1 MALVAV
7 GGYGRRELLPR
18 SDLDVLLLHGGRDDI
33 ASIADRIWYPVWD
46 SGAELDHAVR
56 TVPQAR
62 RVARADLKVA
72 LGLLSARHVAGD
84 PDLTERL
91 RAGALEDWRSAAPA
105 RLAELHAAHDERA
118 RTSGELAFLLEPDLK
133 EARGGLRD
141 VHAIQAV
148 AAAWVAPAP
157 GPKVRTAY
165 EQILDARHALHEVT
179 GRRLD
184 RLVLEEQDEVARALG
199 LLDGDVLLRMLAGA
213 ARTVA
218 YAVDH
223 AFRQADRLRGRR
235 LRRRQA
241 ERRPLADG
249 VVEQDGEVVLA
260 RAADPASDPAL
271 VLRAAAAAAQ
281 AGLPLAP
288 RTLDRLT
295 ECPPLPVP
303 WPAAARDALLS
314 LLGAGQA
321 AVSVWEALDTE
332 GLVTAL
338 IPDWERVR
346 NRPQRNPLHTFTVD
360 RHLAEAAAQAA
371 ALTREVARP
380 DLLLLAA
387 LLHDVGKGWPG
398 DHSVTGEV
406 VARDVGRRM
415 GLPAP
420 DVELVASA
428 VRLHLL
434 LPMVATRR
442 DLDDPVTVK
451 QVATTVRS
459 RVLLELLHALAIAD
473 GLATGPAAW
482 NDWKAT
488 LVADL
493 VRRVEAVL
501 DGEPMPQPAPLRDD
515 QLALAAEGAP
525 AATVRGSE
533 VTVVAP
539 DRPGLLW
546 RAAGVLASH
555 RLAVR
560 SANAT
565 SVGGT
570 AVTVFDV
577 EPEFGDPPDAT
588 LVAADL
594 RRMLLGRLDV
604 EDRLDRRARAVRPRA
619 ASVPAPKVSLID
631 DASETATVVE
641 VRAHDAPGLLWRVG
655 RALGDCGLDVRAA
668 RVETLGAEV
677 VDVFYVTDGD
687 GKPLAADDLRRTIV
701 QSVLA
706 ALGDLG
712 RLTRP
717 GLAATG
723 RGYHGPFGS
732 LGVVF
737 ETLSDRLTQVFSS
750 LRGRGRLSPADID
763 ATCREIRIALL
774 EADVALPVV
783 RQFIARVKERA
794 GGEEVSAALN
804 PAQQVIKIVNEEL
817 IGILGGEE
825 RRLRFAKV
833 PPTVIMLAGLQG
845 SGKTTL
851 AAKLALWLKGQGNT
865 PMLVAADLQRPNAV
879 QQLAGGRRAGG
890 RPGLRAVP
898 RQRRRRPG
906 GRRPGLAGG
915 GQAPPAE
922 HGHHRHRG
930 PHGRGRGD
938 DGAGRGDQGRH
949 AAGRDPVRG
958 RRDDRPGRGGD
969 RAGVPGRGRLRRRGA
984 DQARRRRARR
994 RGAVHRGADRAADH
1008 VRVLG
1013 GEARGLR
1020 HVPSGPDGVADPRP
1034 G

>member
-1 MALVAV
+1 MTSFAADRARRTTQVDRWLAELLGAEADVALVAV

-62 RVARADLKVA
+62 RVARSDLKVA

-84 PDLTERL
+84 PELTERL
-91 RAGALEDWRSAAPA
+91 RAGALEDWRSAAPT
-105 RLAELHAAHDERA
+105 RLAELHVSYDERA
-118 RTSGELAFLLEPDLK
+118 RASGELAFLLEPDLK

-157 GPKVRTAY
+157 GPRVRTAY
-165 EQILDARHALHEVT
+165 EQILDTRHALHEVT

-213 ARTVA
+213 ARTVV

-223 AFRQADRLRGRR
+223 AFRQSDRLRGRR

-260 RAADPASDPAL
+260 RAADPAGDPSL

-303 WPAAARDALLS
+303 WPAAARDSLLA
-314 LLGAGQA
+314 LLGAGPA
-321 AVSVWEALDTE
+321 AISVWEALDTE

-346 NRPQRNPLHTFTVD
+346 NRPQRNPLHTYTVD
-360 RHLAEAAAQAA
+360 RHLAEAAAHAA

-415 GLPAP
+415 GLPAA
-420 DVELVASA
+420 DGELVAAA

-493 VRRVEAVL
+493 VRRVKAVL
-501 DGEPMPQPAPLRDD
+501 DGEPTPQPAPLRDD
-515 QLALAAEGAP
+515 QLELAAEGAP
-525 AATVRGSE
+525 AATVIGSE

-565 SVGGT
+565 SVGDI
-570 AVTVFDV
+570 AVSVFDV
-577 EPEFGDPPDAT
+577 EPEFGDPPDAS
-588 LVAADL
+588 LVVADL
-594 RRMLLGRLDV
+594 RRMLQGRLDV
-604 EDRLDRRARAVRPRA
+604 EDRLDRRARAVRPRSA
-619 ASVPAPKVSLID
+619 NVPAPKVSLID
-631 DASETATVVE
+631 DASDTATVVE

-655 RALGDCGLDVRAA
+655 RALGECGLDVRAA

-687 GKPLAADDLRRTIV
+687 GKPLAGEDVRRAIV
-701 QSVLA
+701 HSVLT
-706 ALGDLG
+706 ALGDL
-712 RLTRP
+712 P
-717 GLAATG
+717 
-723 RGYHGPFGS
+723 
-732 LGVVF
+732 
-737 ETLSDRLTQVFSS
+737 
-750 LRGRGRLSPADID
+750 
-763 ATCREIRIALL
+763 
-774 EADVALPVV
+774 
-783 RQFIARVKERA
+783 
-794 GGEEVSAALN
+794 
-804 PAQQVIKIVNEEL
+804 
-817 IGILGGEE
+817 LGGN
-825 RRLRFAKV
+825 
-833 PPTVIMLAGLQG
+833 GL
-845 SGKTTL
+845 
-851 AAKLALWLKGQGNT
+851 
-865 PMLVAADLQRPNAV
+865 
-879 QQLAGGRRAGG
+879 
-890 RPGLRAVP
+890 
-898 RQRRRRPG
+898 
-906 GRRPGLAGG
+906 
-915 GQAPPAE
+915 PAE
-922 HGHHRHRG
+922 
-930 PHGRGRGD
+930 D
-938 DGAGRGDQGRH
+938 AGT
-949 AAGRDPVRG
+949 A
-958 RRDDRPGRGGD
+958 DRP
-969 RAGVPGRGRLRRRGA
+969 VTW
-984 DQARRRRARR
+984 
-994 RGAVHRGADRAADH
+994 
-1008 VRVLG
+1008 VLCLTPFLTG
-1013 GEARGLR
+1013 
-1020 HVPSGPDGVADPRP
+1020 
-1034 G
+1034 

>member
-249 VVEQDGEVVLA
+249 IVEQDGEVVLA
-260 RAADPASDPAL
+260 RAADPPTDPCL

-303 WPAAARDALLS
+303 WPAAARDSLLS

-360 RHLAEAAAQAA
+360 RHLAEAAAHAA

-406 VARDVGRRM
+406 VARDVGRRL

-420 DVELVASA
+420 DVDLVASA

-434 LPMVATRR
+434 LPMIATRR

-459 RVLLELLHALAIAD
+459 RALLELLHALAISD

-501 DGEPMPQPAPLRDD
+501 DGDPMPAPAPLRDD
-515 QLALAAEGAP
+515 QLALAAGGGP

-560 SANAT
+560 SANAS
-565 SVGGT
+565 SVGDT

-594 RRMLLGRLDV
+594 RRMLQGRLDV

-619 ASVPAPKVSLID
+619 ASVPASKVSLVD

-655 RALGDCGLDVRAA
+655 RALGECGLDVRAA

-687 GKPLAADDLRRTIV
+687 GKPLAGDDLRRTIAH
-701 QSVLA
+701 SVLS
-706 ALGDLG
+706 AL
-712 RLTRP
+712 
-717 GLAATG
+717 
-723 RGYHGPFGS
+723 
-732 LGVVF
+732 
-737 ETLSDRLTQVFSS
+737 
-750 LRGRGRLSPADID
+750 AD
-763 ATCREIRIALL
+763 
-774 EADVALPVV
+774 
-783 RQFIARVKERA
+783 
-794 GGEEVSAALN
+794 
-804 PAQQVIKIVNEEL
+804 
-817 IGILGGEE
+817 
-825 RRLRFAKV
+825 
-833 PPTVIMLAGLQG
+833 
-845 SGKTTL
+845 
-851 AAKLALWLKGQGNT
+851 
-865 PMLVAADLQRPNAV
+865 
-879 QQLAGGRRAGG
+879 
-890 RPGLRAVP
+890 
-898 RQRRRRPG
+898 
-906 GRRPGLAGG
+906 
-915 GQAPPAE
+915 
-922 HGHHRHRG
+922 
-930 PHGRGRGD
+930 
-938 DGAGRGDQGRH
+938 
-949 AAGRDPVRG
+949 
-958 RRDDRPGRGGD
+958 
-969 RAGVPGRGRLRRRGA
+969 
-984 DQARRRRARR
+984 
-994 RGAVHRGADRAADH
+994 
-1008 VRVLG
+1008 
-1013 GEARGLR
+1013 
-1020 HVPSGPDGVADPRP
+1020 
-1034 G
+1034 

>member
-1 MALVAV
+1 MTSFAADRARRTAQVDRWLAELLGTEPGVALVAV
-7 GGYGRRELLPR
+7 GGYGRKELLPR
-18 SDLDVLLLHGGRDDI
+18 SDLDVVLLHDGRDGI
-33 ASIADRIWYPVWD
+33 AGIADRIWYPVWD

-62 RVARADLKVA
+62 RVARGDVKVA

-91 RAGALEDWRSAAPA
+91 RAGALEDWRAAAPA
-105 RLAELHAAHDERA
+105 RMAELHAAHDERT
-118 RTSGELAFLLEPDLK
+118 RISGELAFLLEPDLK

-157 GPKVRTAY
+157 GPRVRTAY

-199 LLDGDVLLRMLAGA
+199 LLDGDMLLRMLAGA

-223 AFRQADRLRGRR
+223 TFRQADRLRGRR

-260 RAADPASDPAL
+260 RAADPAGDPVL

-303 WPAAARDALLS
+303 WPAPARDALLA
-314 LLGAGQA
+314 LLGAGPS
-321 AVSVWEALDTE
+321 AVGVWEALDTE
-332 GLVTAL
+332 GLVTSL

-346 NRPQRNPLHTFTVD
+346 NRPQRNPLHKFTVD
-360 RHLAEAAAQAA
+360 RHLVEAAAHAA
-371 ALTREVARP
+371 ALAREVARP

-387 LLHDVGKGWPG
+387 LLHDIGKGWPG
-398 DHSVTGEV
+398 DHSVSGEV
-406 VARDVGRRM
+406 VARDVSCRM
-415 GLPAP
+415 GLPDA
-420 DVELVASA
+420 DVDLVALA
-428 VRLHLL
+428 VRHHLL
-434 LPMVATRR
+434 LPVVATRR

-451 QVATTVRS
+451 QVAAVVPS
-459 RVLLELLHALAIAD
+459 RALLELLHALAIAD

-482 NDWKAT
+482 NEWKAT

-493 VRRVEAVL
+493 VRRVTAVL
-501 DGEPMPQPAPLRDD
+501 AGEPMPGPAPLRED
-515 QLALAAEGAP
+515 QLALASEGGP

-565 SVGGT
+565 WVDGT

-577 EPEFGDPPDAT
+577 EPEFGDPPDPT
-588 LVAADL
+588 LVAGDL

-604 EDRLDRRARAVRPRA
+604 EDRLERRARAVPPRGA
-619 ASVPAPKVSLID
+619 VIPAPKVTLVD
-631 DASETATVVE
+631 EASETATVVE

-655 RALGDCGLDVRAA
+655 RALGACGLNVRAA

-677 VDVFYVTDGD
+677 VDVFYVTDEAGE
-687 GKPLAADDLRRTIV
+687 PLTDRDRRRATV
-701 QSVLA
+701 GTVLA
-706 ALGDLG
+706 AL
-712 RLTRP
+712 
-717 GLAATG
+717 
-723 RGYHGPFGS
+723 
-732 LGVVF
+732 
-737 ETLSDRLTQVFSS
+737 
-750 LRGRGRLSPADID
+750 
-763 ATCREIRIALL
+763 
-774 EADVALPVV
+774 
-783 RQFIARVKERA
+783 A
-794 GGEEVSAALN
+794 G
-804 PAQQVIKIVNEEL
+804 
-817 IGILGGEE
+817 
-825 RRLRFAKV
+825 
-833 PPTVIMLAGLQG
+833 
-845 SGKTTL
+845 
-851 AAKLALWLKGQGNT
+851 
-865 PMLVAADLQRPNAV
+865 
-879 QQLAGGRRAGG
+879 
-890 RPGLRAVP
+890 
-898 RQRRRRPG
+898 
-906 GRRPGLAGG
+906 
-915 GQAPPAE
+915 
-922 HGHHRHRG
+922 
-930 PHGRGRGD
+930 
-938 DGAGRGDQGRH
+938 
-949 AAGRDPVRG
+949 
-958 RRDDRPGRGGD
+958 
-969 RAGVPGRGRLRRRGA
+969 
-984 DQARRRRARR
+984 
-994 RGAVHRGADRAADH
+994 
-1008 VRVLG
+1008 
-1013 GEARGLR
+1013 
-1020 HVPSGPDGVADPRP
+1020 
-1034 G
+1034 

>member
-157 GPKVRTAY
+157 GPRVRTAY

-184 RLVLEEQDEVARALG
+184 RLVFEEQDEVARALG

-260 RAADPASDPAL
+260 RAADPASDPTL

-303 WPAAARDALLS
+303 WPVAARDSLLS

-360 RHLAEAAAQAA
+360 RHLAEAAAHAA
-371 ALTREVARP
+371 ALAREVARP

-434 LPMVATRR
+434 LPMIATRR

-451 QVATTVRS
+451 QVATAVRS
-459 RVLLELLHALAIAD
+459 RALLELLHALAIAD

-501 DGEPMPQPAPLRDD
+501 DGEPMPGPAPLRDD
-515 QLALAAEGAP
+515 QLALVAEGGP

-565 SVGGT
+565 SIGNT
-570 AVTVFDV
+570 AVSVFDV

-594 RRMLLGRLDV
+594 RRMLQGRLDV
-604 EDRLDRRARAVRPRA
+604 EDRLDRRARAVRPRS
-619 ASVPAPKVSLID
+619 ASVPAPKVTLLD

-655 RALGDCGLDVRAA
+655 RALGECGLDVRAA

-687 GKPLAADDLRRTIV
+687 GKPLAGEDMRRVIAH
-701 QSVLA
+701 SVLA
-706 ALGDLG
+706 ALGD
-712 RLTRP
+712 
-717 GLAATG
+717 
-723 RGYHGPFGS
+723 
-732 LGVVF
+732 
-737 ETLSDRLTQVFSS
+737 
-750 LRGRGRLSPADID
+750 
-763 ATCREIRIALL
+763 
-774 EADVALPVV
+774 
-783 RQFIARVKERA
+783 
-794 GGEEVSAALN
+794 
-804 PAQQVIKIVNEEL
+804 
-817 IGILGGEE
+817 
-825 RRLRFAKV
+825 
-833 PPTVIMLAGLQG
+833 
-845 SGKTTL
+845 
-851 AAKLALWLKGQGNT
+851 
-865 PMLVAADLQRPNAV
+865 
-879 QQLAGGRRAGG
+879 
-890 RPGLRAVP
+890 
-898 RQRRRRPG
+898 
-906 GRRPGLAGG
+906 
-915 GQAPPAE
+915 
-922 HGHHRHRG
+922 
-930 PHGRGRGD
+930 
-938 DGAGRGDQGRH
+938 
-949 AAGRDPVRG
+949 
-958 RRDDRPGRGGD
+958 
-969 RAGVPGRGRLRRRGA
+969 
-984 DQARRRRARR
+984 
-994 RGAVHRGADRAADH
+994 
-1008 VRVLG
+1008 
-1013 GEARGLR
+1013 
-1020 HVPSGPDGVADPRP
+1020 
-1034 G
+1034 

>member
-1 MALVAV
+1 MTSFAADRARRTTQVDRWLAELLGAEAGVALVAV

-33 ASIADRIWYPVWD
+33 AGIADRIWYPVWD

-260 RAADPASDPAL
+260 RAADPVGDPAL

-303 WPAAARDALLS
+303 WPAAARDSLLA

-360 RHLAEAAAQAA
+360 RHLAEAAAHAA

-420 DVELVASA
+420 DVDLVASA

-434 LPMVATRR
+434 LPMIATRR

-459 RVLLELLHALAIAD
+459 RALLELLHALAIAD

-501 DGEPMPQPAPLRDD
+501 DGDPMPAPAPLRDD
-515 QLALAAEGAP
+515 QLALVAEGGP

-560 SANAT
+560 SANAS
-565 SVGGT
+565 SVGNT

-594 RRMLLGRLDV
+594 RRMLQGRLDV

-619 ASVPAPKVSLID
+619 ATIPAAKVTLID
-631 DASETATVVE
+631 DASDTATVVE
-641 VRAHDAPGLLWRVG
+641 VRAHDAPGLLWRIG
-655 RALGDCGLDVRAA
+655 RALGECGLDVRAA
-668 RVETLGAEV
+668 RVETLGAEA

-687 GKPLAADDLRRTIV
+687 GKPLAADDLRHMIV
-701 QSVLA
+701 HSVLA
-706 ALGDLG
+706 AVGD
-712 RLTRP
+712 
-717 GLAATG
+717 
-723 RGYHGPFGS
+723 
-732 LGVVF
+732 
-737 ETLSDRLTQVFSS
+737 
-750 LRGRGRLSPADID
+750 
-763 ATCREIRIALL
+763 
-774 EADVALPVV
+774 
-783 RQFIARVKERA
+783 
-794 GGEEVSAALN
+794 
-804 PAQQVIKIVNEEL
+804 
-817 IGILGGEE
+817 
-825 RRLRFAKV
+825 
-833 PPTVIMLAGLQG
+833 
-845 SGKTTL
+845 
-851 AAKLALWLKGQGNT
+851 
-865 PMLVAADLQRPNAV
+865 
-879 QQLAGGRRAGG
+879 
-890 RPGLRAVP
+890 
-898 RQRRRRPG
+898 
-906 GRRPGLAGG
+906 
-915 GQAPPAE
+915 
-922 HGHHRHRG
+922 
-930 PHGRGRGD
+930 
-938 DGAGRGDQGRH
+938 
-949 AAGRDPVRG
+949 
-958 RRDDRPGRGGD
+958 
-969 RAGVPGRGRLRRRGA
+969 
-984 DQARRRRARR
+984 
-994 RGAVHRGADRAADH
+994 
-1008 VRVLG
+1008 
-1013 GEARGLR
+1013 
-1020 HVPSGPDGVADPRP
+1020 
-1034 G
+1034 

>member
-7 GGYGRRELLPR
+7 GGYGRKELLPR

-33 ASIADRIWYPVWD
+33 AGIADRIWYPVWD

-105 RLAELHAAHDERA
+105 RLAELHAAHDERT

-223 AFRQADRLRGRR
+223 AFRQADRVRGRR
-235 LRRRQA
+235 LRRRRA

-260 RAADPASDPAL
+260 RAADPASDPTL

-303 WPAAARDALLS
+303 WPAAARDSLLA
-314 LLGAGQA
+314 LLGAGPA

-360 RHLAEAAAQAA
+360 RHLAEAAAHAA
-371 ALTREVARP
+371 TLTREVARP

-387 LLHDVGKGWPG
+387 LLHDIGKGWPG

-406 VARDVGRRM
+406 VARDVGRRL
-415 GLPAP
+415 GLSAP
-420 DVELVASA
+420 DTELVAAA

-451 QVATTVRS
+451 QVATAVRS
-459 RVLLELLHALAIAD
+459 RVLLELLQALAISD

-493 VRRVEAVL
+493 VRRVAAVL
-501 DGEPMPQPAPLRDD
+501 DGEPMPGPAPLRDD
-515 QLALAAEGAP
+515 QLALAADGAP

-565 SVGGT
+565 SVDNI

-577 EPEFGDPPDAT
+577 EPEYGDPPDAT

-594 RRMLLGRLDV
+594 RRMLQGRLDV
-604 EDRLDRRARAVRPRA
+604 EDRLDRRARAVRPPGA
-619 ASVPAPKVSLID
+619 AVPAPKVTLVD
-631 DASETATVVE
+631 DASDTATVVE

-655 RALGDCGLDVRAA
+655 RALGECGLDVRAA

-677 VDVFYVTDGD
+677 VDVFYVTDSD
-687 GKPLAADDLRRTIV
+687 GKPLAGDDLRRVTV
-701 QSVLA
+701 HSVLA
-706 ALGDLG
+706 ALGDLMPSAGCGTAAAPG
-712 RLTRP
+712 RVI
-717 GLAATG
+717 
-723 RGYHGPFGS
+723 
-732 LGVVF
+732 GV
-737 ETLSDRLTQVFSS
+737 
-750 LRGRGRLSPADID
+750 
-763 ATCREIRIALL
+763 
-774 EADVALPVV
+774 
-783 RQFIARVKERA
+783 
-794 GGEEVSAALN
+794 
-804 PAQQVIKIVNEEL
+804 
-817 IGILGGEE
+817 
-825 RRLRFAKV
+825 
-833 PPTVIMLAGLQG
+833 
-845 SGKTTL
+845 
-851 AAKLALWLKGQGNT
+851 
-865 PMLVAADLQRPNAV
+865 
-879 QQLAGGRRAGG
+879 
-890 RPGLRAVP
+890 
-898 RQRRRRPG
+898 RRRR
-906 GRRPGLAGG
+906 
-915 GQAPPAE
+915 
-922 HGHHRHRG
+922 
-930 PHGRGRGD
+930 
-938 DGAGRGDQGRH
+938 
-949 AAGRDPVRG
+949 
-958 RRDDRPGRGGD
+958 
-969 RAGVPGRGRLRRRGA
+969 
-984 DQARRRRARR
+984 
-994 RGAVHRGADRAADH
+994 
-1008 VRVLG
+1008 
-1013 GEARGLR
+1013 
-1020 HVPSGPDGVADPRP
+1020 GPDP
-1034 G
+1034 GTTDRSVT

>member
-1 MALVAV
+1 MTSFAADRARRTTQVDRWLAELLGAEADVALVAV

-18 SDLDVLLLHGGRDDI
+18 SDLDVLLLHGGRDNI
-33 ASIADRIWYPVWD
+33 AGIADRIWYPVWD

-62 RVARADLKVA
+62 RVARTDLKVA

-91 RAGALEDWRSAAPA
+91 RAGALEDWRAAAPA
-105 RLAELHAAHDERA
+105 RLAELHEAHDERT

-213 ARTVA
+213 ARTIA

-223 AFRQADRLRGRR
+223 AFRQADRLPGRPGAGNWQGRR
-235 LRRRQA
+235 LRRQA

-260 RAADPASDPAL
+260 RAADPAGDPPL

-288 RTLDRLT
+288 RTLHRLT

-303 WPAAARDALLS
+303 WPAAARDAMLS
-314 LLGAGQA
+314 LLGAGHA
-321 AVSVWEALDTE
+321 AVGVWEALDTE

-346 NRPQRNPLHTFTVD
+346 NRPQRNPLHTYTVD
-360 RHLAEAAAQAA
+360 RHLAEAAARAA

-387 LLHDVGKGWPG
+387 LLHDMGKGWPG

-406 VARDVGRRM
+406 VARDVVRRM

-420 DVELVASA
+420 DADLVAAA

-451 QVATTVRS
+451 QVAAAVRT

-501 DGEPMPQPAPLRDD
+501 DGEPTPRPAPLRED
-515 QLALAAEGAP
+515 QLALAAEGGP

-565 SVGGT
+565 SVGST
-570 AVTVFDV
+570 AVSVFDV

-594 RRMLLGRLDV
+594 RRMLQGRLDV
-604 EDRLDRRARAVRPRA
+604 ENRLDRRARALRPRA
-619 ASVPAPKVSLID
+619 VTIPAPRVSLVD
-631 DASETATVVE
+631 DASDTATVVE

-655 RALGDCGLDVRAA
+655 RALGECGLDVRAA
-668 RVETLGAEV
+668 RVETLGAEA

-687 GKPLAADDLRRTIV
+687 GKPLGDRDLRRTIV
-701 QSVLA
+701 HSVLA
-706 ALGDLG
+706 ALGD
-712 RLTRP
+712 
-717 GLAATG
+717 
-723 RGYHGPFGS
+723 
-732 LGVVF
+732 
-737 ETLSDRLTQVFSS
+737 
-750 LRGRGRLSPADID
+750 
-763 ATCREIRIALL
+763 
-774 EADVALPVV
+774 
-783 RQFIARVKERA
+783 
-794 GGEEVSAALN
+794 
-804 PAQQVIKIVNEEL
+804 
-817 IGILGGEE
+817 
-825 RRLRFAKV
+825 
-833 PPTVIMLAGLQG
+833 
-845 SGKTTL
+845 
-851 AAKLALWLKGQGNT
+851 
-865 PMLVAADLQRPNAV
+865 
-879 QQLAGGRRAGG
+879 
-890 RPGLRAVP
+890 
-898 RQRRRRPG
+898 
-906 GRRPGLAGG
+906 
-915 GQAPPAE
+915 
-922 HGHHRHRG
+922 
-930 PHGRGRGD
+930 
-938 DGAGRGDQGRH
+938 
-949 AAGRDPVRG
+949 
-958 RRDDRPGRGGD
+958 
-969 RAGVPGRGRLRRRGA
+969 
-984 DQARRRRARR
+984 
-994 RGAVHRGADRAADH
+994 
-1008 VRVLG
+1008 
-1013 GEARGLR
+1013 
-1020 HVPSGPDGVADPRP
+1020 
-1034 G
+1034 

>member
-1 MALVAV
+1 MERAGGTRVEATTSFAADRGRRTTQVDRWLAGLLGAEADVALVAV
-7 GGYGRRELLPR
+7 GGYGRREMLPR
-18 SDLDVLLLHGGRDDI
+18 SDLDVLLLHAGRDDI
-33 ASIADRIWYPVWD
+33 AGIADRIWYPVWD

-62 RVARADLKVA
+62 RVARTDLKVA

-91 RAGALEDWRSAAPA
+91 RAGALEDWRAAAPA

-157 GPKVRTAY
+157 GPRVRTAY
-165 EQILDARHALHEVT
+165 EQILDTRHALHEIT

-184 RLVLEEQDEVARALG
+184 RLVLEEQDEVARTLG
-199 LLDGDVLLRMLAGA
+199 MLDGDVLLRMLAGA
-213 ARTVA
+213 ARTIA

-223 AFRQADRLRGRR
+223 AFRQSDRLISRPGGGRR
-235 LRRRQA
+235 LRRRPA

-260 RAADPASDPAL
+260 RAADPASDPPL

-346 NRPQRNPLHTFTVD
+346 NRPQRNPLHTYTVD
-360 RHLAEAAAQAA
+360 RHLAEAAAHAA

-406 VARDVGRRM
+406 VARDVARRM

-420 DVELVASA
+420 DTELVATA

-442 DLDDPVTVK
+442 DLDDPVTVT
-451 QVATTVRS
+451 QVATAVGS

-501 DGEPMPQPAPLRDD
+501 DGQPMPRPAPLRED
-515 QLALAAEGAP
+515 QLTLAAEGGP
-525 AATVRGSE
+525 AATVLGSE

-565 SVGGT
+565 SIGAT
-570 AVTVFDV
+570 AVSVFDV

-594 RRMLLGRLDV
+594 RRMLQGRLDV

-619 ASVPAPKVSLID
+619 AAVPAPKVSLVD
-631 DASETATVVE
+631 DASDTATVVE

-655 RALGDCGLDVRAA
+655 RALGECGLDVRAA
-668 RVETLGAEV
+668 RVETLGAEA

-687 GKPLAADDLRRTIV
+687 GKPLGDGDLRRTIV
-701 QSVLA
+701 HSVLA
-706 ALGDLG
+706 AL
-712 RLTRP
+712 
-717 GLAATG
+717 
-723 RGYHGPFGS
+723 
-732 LGVVF
+732 
-737 ETLSDRLTQVFSS
+737 SD
-750 LRGRGRLSPADID
+750 
-763 ATCREIRIALL
+763 
-774 EADVALPVV
+774 
-783 RQFIARVKERA
+783 
-794 GGEEVSAALN
+794 
-804 PAQQVIKIVNEEL
+804 
-817 IGILGGEE
+817 
-825 RRLRFAKV
+825 
-833 PPTVIMLAGLQG
+833 
-845 SGKTTL
+845 
-851 AAKLALWLKGQGNT
+851 
-865 PMLVAADLQRPNAV
+865 
-879 QQLAGGRRAGG
+879 
-890 RPGLRAVP
+890 
-898 RQRRRRPG
+898 
-906 GRRPGLAGG
+906 
-915 GQAPPAE
+915 
-922 HGHHRHRG
+922 
-930 PHGRGRGD
+930 
-938 DGAGRGDQGRH
+938 
-949 AAGRDPVRG
+949 
-958 RRDDRPGRGGD
+958 
-969 RAGVPGRGRLRRRGA
+969 
-984 DQARRRRARR
+984 
-994 RGAVHRGADRAADH
+994 
-1008 VRVLG
+1008 
-1013 GEARGLR
+1013 
-1020 HVPSGPDGVADPRP
+1020 
-1034 G
+1034 

>member
-1 MALVAV
+1 MERAGGTRVEATTSFAADRGRRTTQVDRWLAGLLGAEADVALVAV
-7 GGYGRRELLPR
+7 GGYGRREMLPR
-18 SDLDVLLLHGGRDDI
+18 SDLDVLLLHAGRDDI
-33 ASIADRIWYPVWD
+33 AGIADRIWYPVWD

-62 RVARADLKVA
+62 RVARTDLKVA

-91 RAGALEDWRSAAPA
+91 RAGALEDWRAAAPA

-157 GPKVRTAY
+157 GPRVRTAY
-165 EQILDARHALHEVT
+165 EQILDTRHALHEIT

-199 LLDGDVLLRMLAGA
+199 MLDGDVLLRMLAGA
-213 ARTVA
+213 ARTIA

-223 AFRQADRLRGRR
+223 AFRQSDRLISRPGGGRR
-235 LRRRQA
+235 LRRRPA

-260 RAADPASDPAL
+260 RAADPASDPPL

-346 NRPQRNPLHTFTVD
+346 NRPQRNPLHTYTVD
-360 RHLAEAAAQAA
+360 RHLAEAAAHAA

-406 VARDVGRRM
+406 VARDVARRM

-420 DVELVASA
+420 DTELVATA

-442 DLDDPVTVK
+442 DLDDPVTVT
-451 QVATTVRS
+451 QVATAVGS

-501 DGEPMPQPAPLRDD
+501 DGQPMPRPAPLRED
-515 QLALAAEGAP
+515 QLSAGRRGRAGRDRARLGGDRGRARPARPAVACRGRAGLAP
-525 AATVRGSE
+525 AGGAQRERDLDRGHRRVRVRRGARVRRPARRHLGGSGP
-533 VTVVAP
+533 AP
-539 DRPGLLW
+539 D
-546 RAAGVLASH
+546 AAGPAGRGGPARSPRPRGPATGRRGARAQGKPGRRRLRH
-555 RLAVR
+555 RDR
-560 SANAT
+560 
-565 SVGGT
+565 GGG
-570 AVTVFDV
+570 AR
-577 EPEFGDPPDAT
+577 P
-588 LVAADL
+588 
-594 RRMLLGRLDV
+594 
-604 EDRLDRRARAVRPRA
+604 RRAR
-619 ASVPAPKVSLID
+619 PA
-631 DASETATVVE
+631 
-641 VRAHDAPGLLWRVG
+641 
-655 RALGDCGLDVRAA
+655 
-668 RVETLGAEV
+668 
-677 VDVFYVTDGD
+677 
-687 GKPLAADDLRRTIV
+687 LA
-701 QSVLA
+701 
-706 ALGDLG
+706 
-712 RLTRP
+712 
-717 GLAATG
+717 
-723 RGYHGPFGS
+723 
-732 LGVVF
+732 
-737 ETLSDRLTQVFSS
+737 
-750 LRGRGRLSPADID
+750 
-763 ATCREIRIALL
+763 
-774 EADVALPVV
+774 
-783 RQFIARVKERA
+783 
-794 GGEEVSAALN
+794 
-804 PAQQVIKIVNEEL
+804 
-817 IGILGGEE
+817 
-825 RRLRFAKV
+825 
-833 PPTVIMLAGLQG
+833 
-845 SGKTTL
+845 
-851 AAKLALWLKGQGNT
+851 
-865 PMLVAADLQRPNAV
+865 
-879 QQLAGGRRAGG
+879 G
-890 RPGLRAVP
+890 RPG
-898 RQRRRRPG
+898 
-906 GRRPGLAGG
+906 AGG
-915 GQAPPAE
+915 
-922 HGHHRHRG
+922 
-930 PHGRGRGD
+930 
-938 DGAGRGDQGRH
+938 
-949 AAGRDPVRG
+949 V
-958 RRDDRPGRGGD
+958 RPGRPRGPGGD
-969 RAGVPGRGRLRRRGA
+969 
-984 DQARRRRARR
+984 ARR
-994 RGAVHRGADRAADH
+994 RGGR
-1008 VRVLG
+1008 RVLRDRRRRQAAG
-1013 GEARGLR
+1013 RR
-1020 HVPSGPDGVADPRP
+1020 
-1034 G
+1034 

>member
-1 MALVAV
+1 MTSFAADRARRTTQVDRWLAELLGAEAGVALVAV

-260 RAADPASDPAL
+260 RAADPANDPGL

-303 WPAAARDALLS
+303 WPAAARDSLLS

-360 RHLAEAAAQAA
+360 RHLAEAAARAA

-420 DVELVASA
+420 DVDLVASA

-434 LPMVATRR
+434 LPMIATRR

-459 RVLLELLHALAIAD
+459 RALLELLHALAIAD

-493 VRRVEAVL
+493 VRRVESVL
-501 DGEPMPQPAPLRDD
+501 DGDPMPAPAPLRDD
-515 QLALAAEGAP
+515 QLALVAEGGP

-560 SANAT
+560 SANAS
-565 SVGGT
+565 SVGNT

-594 RRMLLGRLDV
+594 RRMLQGRLDV

-619 ASVPAPKVSLID
+619 ATIPAAKVTLID
-631 DASETATVVE
+631 DASDTATVVE

-655 RALGDCGLDVRAA
+655 RALGECGLDVRAA

-701 QSVLA
+701 HSVLA
-706 ALGDLG
+706 A
-712 RLTRP
+712 
-717 GLAATG
+717 
-723 RGYHGPFGS
+723 
-732 LGVVF
+732 V
-737 ETLSDRLTQVFSS
+737 
-750 LRGRGRLSPADID
+750 
-763 ATCREIRIALL
+763 
-774 EADVALPVV
+774 
-783 RQFIARVKERA
+783 
-794 GGEEVSAALN
+794 GE
-804 PAQQVIKIVNEEL
+804 
-817 IGILGGEE
+817 
-825 RRLRFAKV
+825 
-833 PPTVIMLAGLQG
+833 
-845 SGKTTL
+845 
-851 AAKLALWLKGQGNT
+851 
-865 PMLVAADLQRPNAV
+865 
-879 QQLAGGRRAGG
+879 
-890 RPGLRAVP
+890 
-898 RQRRRRPG
+898 
-906 GRRPGLAGG
+906 
-915 GQAPPAE
+915 
-922 HGHHRHRG
+922 
-930 PHGRGRGD
+930 
-938 DGAGRGDQGRH
+938 
-949 AAGRDPVRG
+949 
-958 RRDDRPGRGGD
+958 
-969 RAGVPGRGRLRRRGA
+969 
-984 DQARRRRARR
+984 
-994 RGAVHRGADRAADH
+994 
-1008 VRVLG
+1008 
-1013 GEARGLR
+1013 
-1020 HVPSGPDGVADPRP
+1020 
-1034 G
+1034 

>member
-1 MALVAV
+1 MAV

-260 RAADPASDPAL
+260 RAADPANDPCL

-303 WPAAARDALLS
+303 WPAAARDSLLA

-360 RHLAEAAAQAA
+360 RHLAEAAAHAA

-434 LPMVATRR
+434 LPMIATRR

-459 RVLLELLHALAIAD
+459 RALLELLHALAIAD

-501 DGEPMPQPAPLRDD
+501 DGDPMPGPAPLRDD
-515 QLALAAEGAP
+515 QLALAAEGGP
-525 AATVRGSE
+525 AAIVRGSE

-560 SANAT
+560 SANAS
-565 SVGGT
+565 SVGNT

-594 RRMLLGRLDV
+594 RRMLQGRLDV

-619 ASVPAPKVSLID
+619 ASVPAPKVSLVD
-631 DASETATVVE
+631 DASDTATVVE

-655 RALGDCGLDVRAA
+655 RALGECGLDVRAA

-687 GKPLAADDLRRTIV
+687 GKPLAGEDLRRTIV
-701 QSVLA
+701 HSVLA
-706 ALGDLG
+706 ALGD
-712 RLTRP
+712 
-717 GLAATG
+717 
-723 RGYHGPFGS
+723 
-732 LGVVF
+732 
-737 ETLSDRLTQVFSS
+737 
-750 LRGRGRLSPADID
+750 
-763 ATCREIRIALL
+763 
-774 EADVALPVV
+774 
-783 RQFIARVKERA
+783 
-794 GGEEVSAALN
+794 
-804 PAQQVIKIVNEEL
+804 
-817 IGILGGEE
+817 
-825 RRLRFAKV
+825 
-833 PPTVIMLAGLQG
+833 
-845 SGKTTL
+845 
-851 AAKLALWLKGQGNT
+851 
-865 PMLVAADLQRPNAV
+865 
-879 QQLAGGRRAGG
+879 
-890 RPGLRAVP
+890 
-898 RQRRRRPG
+898 
-906 GRRPGLAGG
+906 
-915 GQAPPAE
+915 
-922 HGHHRHRG
+922 
-930 PHGRGRGD
+930 
-938 DGAGRGDQGRH
+938 
-949 AAGRDPVRG
+949 
-958 RRDDRPGRGGD
+958 
-969 RAGVPGRGRLRRRGA
+969 
-984 DQARRRRARR
+984 
-994 RGAVHRGADRAADH
+994 
-1008 VRVLG
+1008 
-1013 GEARGLR
+1013 
-1020 HVPSGPDGVADPRP
+1020 
-1034 G
+1034 

>member
-1 MALVAV
+1 MTSFAADRARRTTQVDRWLAELLGAEPDVALVAV

-18 SDLDVLLLHGGRDDI
+18 SDLDVLLLHGGRDNI
-33 ASIADRIWYPVWD
+33 AGIADRIWYPVWD

-62 RVARADLKVA
+62 RVARTDLKVA

-91 RAGALEDWRSAAPA
+91 RAGALEDWRAAAPA
-105 RLAELHAAHDERA
+105 RLAELHEAHDERT

-213 ARTVA
+213 ARTIA

-223 AFRQADRLRGRR
+223 AFRQADRLRGGRR

-260 RAADPASDPAL
+260 RAADPASDPPL

-288 RTLDRLT
+288 RTLNRLT

-303 WPAAARDALLS
+303 WPAAARDAMLS
-314 LLGAGQA
+314 LLGAGHA
-321 AVSVWEALDTE
+321 AVGVWEALDTE

-346 NRPQRNPLHTFTVD
+346 NRPQRNPLHTYTVD
-360 RHLAEAAAQAA
+360 RHLAEAAARAA
-371 ALTREVARP
+371 ALTRQVARP

-387 LLHDVGKGWPG
+387 LLHDMGKGWPG

-406 VARDVGRRM
+406 VARDVVRRM

-420 DVELVASA
+420 DADLVAAA

-451 QVATTVRS
+451 QVAAAVRT
-459 RVLLELLHALAIAD
+459 RALLELLHALAIAD

-501 DGEPMPQPAPLRDD
+501 DGEPTPRPAPLRED
-515 QLALAAEGAP
+515 QLALAAEGGP

-565 SVGGT
+565 SVGST
-570 AVTVFDV
+570 AVSVFDV

-594 RRMLLGRLDV
+594 RRMLQGRLDV
-604 EDRLDRRARAVRPRA
+604 ENRLDRRARALRPRA
-619 ASVPAPKVSLID
+619 VTIPAPRVSLVD
-631 DASETATVVE
+631 DASDTATVVE

-655 RALGDCGLDVRAA
+655 RALGECGLDVRAA
-668 RVETLGAEV
+668 RVETLGAEA

-687 GKPLAADDLRRTIV
+687 GKPLGDRDLRRTIV
-701 QSVLA
+701 HSVLA
-706 ALGDLG
+706 ALGD
-712 RLTRP
+712 
-717 GLAATG
+717 
-723 RGYHGPFGS
+723 
-732 LGVVF
+732 
-737 ETLSDRLTQVFSS
+737 
-750 LRGRGRLSPADID
+750 
-763 ATCREIRIALL
+763 
-774 EADVALPVV
+774 
-783 RQFIARVKERA
+783 
-794 GGEEVSAALN
+794 
-804 PAQQVIKIVNEEL
+804 
-817 IGILGGEE
+817 
-825 RRLRFAKV
+825 
-833 PPTVIMLAGLQG
+833 
-845 SGKTTL
+845 
-851 AAKLALWLKGQGNT
+851 
-865 PMLVAADLQRPNAV
+865 
-879 QQLAGGRRAGG
+879 
-890 RPGLRAVP
+890 
-898 RQRRRRPG
+898 
-906 GRRPGLAGG
+906 
-915 GQAPPAE
+915 
-922 HGHHRHRG
+922 
-930 PHGRGRGD
+930 
-938 DGAGRGDQGRH
+938 
-949 AAGRDPVRG
+949 
-958 RRDDRPGRGGD
+958 
-969 RAGVPGRGRLRRRGA
+969 
-984 DQARRRRARR
+984 
-994 RGAVHRGADRAADH
+994 
-1008 VRVLG
+1008 
-1013 GEARGLR
+1013 
-1020 HVPSGPDGVADPRP
+1020 
-1034 G
+1034 